1 MSMRIAA
8 LNGKCPC
15 QRCQHSKSDQDLL
28 LASLGLVGQRAGMK
42 PGPLSLGT
50 QVRLLMARMTRQ
62 P

>member
-28 LASLGLVGQRAGMK
+28 LASLG